1 MMSQKNRPCWRS
13 QCIYV
18 MHDDNLGTDRLN
30 LIDLK
35 NIRWT
40 VDDDKDDKVQHCP
53 LKGWIFIFKMISQ
66 VILALIK
73 ESNES
78 LNLQDQN

>member
-1 MMSQKNRPCWRS
+1 MMSQKNMPCWRS

-40 VDDDKDDKVQHCP
+40 VDDDKDDKEDTINNV
-53 LKGWIFIFKMISQ
+53 
-66 VILALIK
+66 LIPNG
-73 ESNES
+73 SVS
-78 LNLQDQN
+78 